1 MENAKCYA
9 PQILV
14 GTEGLPREQ
23 WLEYRRKGIGGSDAA
38 AVLGISP
45 FRTGRDLYYDKLNI
59 VTADDAENWVQLEVG
74 TLLEPLVAKIFAHK
88 TGYKIYRRPFMF
100 QHPLYPWMLADLDY
114 MAELPDGTTAILEIK
129 TTNYN
134 AKDNWWYNGEEIVP
148 IYYES
153 QGRHYMAV
161 MNIDRVYFC
170 CLYGNSED
178 EAMIRR
184 IDRDMAYEEELI
196 PMFQD
201 KYPGVTVKGTYDS
214 SGKLQT
220 QIEEGL
226 EADVFMSAA
235 PKQMTALDGE
245 GLIVSDTITN
255 LLENKIVLIVPSDS
269 DSGFT
274 RFEDI
279 EKAESIALGDP
290 ASVPVGQ
297 YSEEALTSLGIWDKI
312 QDKVSFGTNVTE
324 VLNQVAA
331 ASADAGIVY
340 ATDAASM
347 ADQVKVVAEAPEG
360 SLAKKVIYPVAV
372 VKDTANA
379 EAAGNFVEFL
389 KTDEA
394 MKVFESYGFTKGE

>member
-1 MENAKCYA
+1 MKKHITMMMAA
-9 PQILV
+9 MM
-14 GTEGLPREQ
+14 
-23 WLEYRRKGIGGSDAA
+23 AA
-38 AVLGISP
+38 AVLAGCGTSKEAA
-45 FRTGRDLYYDKLNI
+45 T
-59 VTADDAENWVQLEVG
+59 TATSAGTASTEAAEAENKTDAKTKAG
-74 TLLEPLVAKIFAHK
+74 TEAQAGTDTKAEAAPGQDTEILVAAAASLK
-88 TGYKIYRRPFMF
+88 
-100 QHPLYPWMLADLDY
+100 
-114 MAELPDGTTAILEIK
+114 
-129 TTNYN
+129 N
-134 AKDNWWYNGEEIVP
+134 
-148 IYYES
+148 
-153 QGRHYMAV
+153 
-161 MNIDRVYFC
+161 
-170 CLYGNSED
+170 
-178 EAMIRR
+178 
-184 IDRDMAYEEELI
+184 AYEEELI

-226 EADVFMSAA
+226 EADVFMSAS
-235 PKQMTALDGE
+235 PKQMTALDEE
-245 GLIVSDTITN
+245 GLIVSDTITS

-269 DSGFT
+269 DLGFT